1 MLLKKI
7 FNKILPLS
15 LRGGALASK
24 FILIIF
30 ISHTYTLSNLGEYAL
45 IVAGVSYAGYLLGFD
60 FYTYSSRQI
69 IGAPKEEQSSFLKS
83 QFFLYFIHYFLA
95 ALITCLFVLYKPSF
109 KAVAIILVI
118 LVILDHCAQEVMRL
132 LVVYEHPFSANLQ
145 FFIRNGLWVYAYI
158 PYAIINKDVPFYTI
172 WFFWIAAEI
181 VSVFFITIVL
191 KKIPFRLIFSSKID
205 HQWILQGLKICLPLL
220 ISTLSL
226 RGIFT
231 ADRYILGYYGNK
243 EIVGIY
249 SYFSSFSSSI
259 MAFIDASVV
268 MLFYPRLVRYSKEG
282 LRKKYLVTKQKFLK
296 TLIISSLCIT
306 AILVICVPYIS
317 RIIGKENFLNSLPLF
332 YMLLLGSIIYC
343 VSLVYHFDLY
353 ARNLDRYIIKSSILA
368 FLVSILLMFILG
380 YLYSSIG
387 IAISQFI
394 GITVLFIAKYR
405 FCKLGTY
412 G

>member
-1 MLLKKI
+1 M
-7 FNKILPLS
+7 
-15 LRGGALASK
+15 ASK

-30 ISHTYTLSNLGEYAL
+30 ISHAYTLSNLGEYAL
-45 IVAGVSYAGYLLGFD
+45 IVAGVSYVSYLLGFD
-60 FYTYSSRQI
+60 FYTYSSRKI
-69 IGAPKEEQSSFLKS
+69 IGSPKNEQSSFLKN
-83 QFFLYFIHYFLA
+83 QFFLYFTHYFLA
-95 ALITCLFVLYKPSF
+95 ILITCLFVLYEPSL
-109 KAVAIILVI
+109 KMIAIIFVVLI
-118 LVILDHCAQEVMRL
+118 ILDHCSQEVMRL
-132 LVVYEHPFSANLQ
+132 LVVYEYPFSANLQ

-158 PYAIINKDVPFYTI
+158 PYAFINPDIPFYTI

-181 VSVFFITIVL
+181 ISVFFIIIILKNIPLSLIVG
-191 KKIPFRLIFSSKID
+191 SKID
-205 HQWILQGLKICLPLL
+205 HQWIFQGLKVCFPLL

-231 ADRYILGYYGNK
+231 ADRYILGYFGNK

-259 MAFIDASVV
+259 MAFVDASVV

-282 LRKKYLVTKQKFLK
+282 LRTKYFATKQKFLK
-296 TLIISSLCIT
+296 AIIITSLCIT
-306 AILVICVPYIS
+306 AMLILGVPYIS
-317 RIIGKENFLNSLPLF
+317 KVIGKENFLNSLSLF
-332 YMLLLGSIIYC
+332 YILLLGSVMYC
-343 VSLVYHFDLY
+343 ISLVYHFDLY

-368 FLVSILLMFILG
+368 FLVTILLMVVLG
-380 YLYSSIG
+380 YFYSSIG

-412 G
+412 D